1 MSIRVIAATVVT
13 AGAMVAATCGTAAAA
28 TNRAASPAVQL
39 TSIQLTGVQLL
50 SALVP
55 RSDFPAGFKIP
66 KDGIFDSGGRLE
78 NSPARFHLSTMSCK
92 SFANNFGDIGFGET
106 ATAADVLT
114 NSKSTQLFGQQVY
127 QFKTSSAATAIFK
140 GIRAISRR
148 CLAFLLSGVGSGLS
162 VHAFDAPRI
171 LGHPTFE
178 VNESGTVFGARTA
191 IGTVFTVAG
200 TDLYFT
206 LKLGITVAPPGSPSG
221 RTTVTRLIKRV
232 QAFR

>member
-28 TNRAASPAVQL
+28 TYRAASPAVQL

-55 RSDFPAGFKIP
+55 RSDFPPGFKIP
-66 KDGIFDSGGRLE
+66 KDGVFDSGGRLE

-92 SFANNFGDIGFGET
+92 SFANNFGDTGFGET
-106 ATAADVLT
+106 ATAAEILA
-114 NSKSTQLFGQQVY
+114 NSKSTQAFGQQVY

-148 CLAFLLSGVGSGLS
+148 CLAFLLSGVSGLS

-178 VNESGTVFGARTA
+178 VNESGTTLGVRIAV
-191 IGTVFTVAG
+191 GTVFTVAG

-206 LKLGITVAPPGSPSG
+206 IKIGITVAPPGSPSG
-221 RTTVTRLIKRV
+221 RTTMTRLIKRV